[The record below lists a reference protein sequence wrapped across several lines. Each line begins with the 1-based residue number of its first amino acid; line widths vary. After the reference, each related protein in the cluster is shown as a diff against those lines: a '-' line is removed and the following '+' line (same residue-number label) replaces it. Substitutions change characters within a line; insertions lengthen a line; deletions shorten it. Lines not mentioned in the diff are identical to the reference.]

1 MRQAHLVED
10 VRRAEEAL
18 MATLPAGTLM
28 QRAAYGLAAACADF
42 LGGVYGRRV
51 VVLAGSGD
59 NAGDGLYAAALLARR
74 GAQVEAVLVGDRTHQ
89 GGLDALRAAGG
100 GIVET
105 VRPADVVLDA
115 IVGIGGSPGLRPEA
129 QRQVDQVAKLDI
141 PVVAVD
147 VPSGIGVDTGE
158 LDGPHVA
165 ADLTVTFGTYKVGLL
180 VGPAAAAAGTVQL
193 VDIGLGERLSA
204 PAVTALHAA
213 DVLARLPTP
222 GREDHKY
229 TRGVV
234 GLAVGS
240 EQYTGAALLAVAGAN
255 TGLAGMARY
264 VGPAQVS
271 DLVRQ
276 RHPEVVIGEGRV
288 QAWVVGSGGAGD
300 AEAALR
306 RAIADG
312 VPVVVDADALPH
324 LPRPLPV
331 PALLTPHAGELGRL
345 LGVDRHEVDRA
356 PLRHARA
363 AAERFGAVVLLKGDR
378 TIIASPDRG
387 VRVNTTGTSWL
398 ATAGAG
404 DVLSG
409 LCGAL
414 LAATGD
420 PYDAGALGAWLHGC
434 AATLASNHGPVTA
447 ARVAA
452 AVPTAVRAV
461 TGSPR

>member
-1 MRQAHLVED
+1 MRRAHLVEH
-10 VRRAEEAL
+10 VRRAERAV
-18 MATLPAGTLM
+18 MATLPPGTLM
-28 QRAAYGLAAACADF
+28 QRAAHGLAAACVDF
-42 LGGVYGRRV
+42 LGGAYGRRI

-59 NAGDGLYAAALLARR
+59 NGGDGLYAGALLARR
-74 GAQVEAVLVGDRTHQ
+74 GAQVEAVLVGDRTHP
-89 GGLDALRAAGG
+89 GGLDALCVAGG

-129 QRQVDQVAKLDI
+129 RRHVDEVARQHI
-141 PVVAVD
+141 PIVAVD
-147 VPSGIGVDTGE
+147 VPSGIDVDTGE
-158 LDGPHVA
+158 LDGPHVV
-165 ADLTVTFGTYKVGLL
+165 ADLTATFGTYKVGLL
-180 VGPAAAAAGTVQL
+180 VGPAVSAAGAVQL
-193 VDIGLGERLSA
+193 VDIGLAERLSA
-204 PAVTALHAA
+204 PAVTALQAG

-222 GREDHKY
+222 GPEDHKY

-240 EQYTGAALLAVAGAN
+240 EQYSGAALLAIAGAN
-255 TGLAGMARY
+255 TGLAGMVRY
-264 VGPAQVS
+264 VGPAELA

-276 RHPEVVIGEGRV
+276 SHPEVVVGDGRV
-288 QAWVVGSGGAGD
+288 QAWVVGSGGAGN

-306 RAIADG
+306 RAMADG

-324 LPRPLPV
+324 APRPLPV
-331 PALLTPHAGELGRL
+331 PALLTPHAGELGGL
-345 LGVDRHEVDRA
+345 LGVGRQEVERA

-363 AAERFGAVVLLKGDR
+363 AAELFGAVVLLKGDR

-387 VRVNTTGTSWL
+387 VRVNPTGASWL

-420 PYDAGALGAWLHGC
+420 PFDAGALGAWLHGS
-434 AATLASNHGPVTA
+434 AATLAGQGGPVTA
-447 ARVAA
+447 TQVAA
-452 AVPTAVRAV
+452 AVPAAVRQV